1 MQGSD
6 ASRAAAQY
14 QGYRALFL
22 LLQSAAYQSIRLSKP
37 DAGYSRSGPRAS
49 RKGRWFDKSWPSSPV
64 WQTEGDRGGS
74 IR

>member
-6 ASRAAAQY
+6 GSRPAARY

-22 LLQSAAYQSIRLSKP
+22 LLQSAAYQSIRLSNP
-37 DAGYSRSGPRAS
+37 DAGYSRSGPPAS